1 MYKRSNLYYNSYIME
16 NMTLRQSLIREH
28 LREINSSSYVV
39 EKSINDLIEEEVITE
54 GRVYMNT
61 RVNYHDE

>member
-1 MYKRSNLYYNSYIME
+1 MNYNRYIME
-16 NMTLRQSLIREH
+16 NITLKQSLIREH
-28 LREINSSSYVV
+28 LREINNSAYAV

-54 GRVYMNT
+54 GRVFMNT